1 MPHINANINSTKYI
15 SILKNHFL
23 AQINDNLGA
32 GTVSL
37 TDMSKLQFCQAT
49 IGQEELLTSLASLQ
63 HFDLFF
69 NISTIF
75 NLNSDAAEI
84 QRLSVVAISG
94 IQHRVTKT
102 VGHSIAHSYA
112 ILF

>member
-1 MPHINANINSTKYI
+1 M
-15 SILKNHFL
+15 

-49 IGQEELLTSLASLQ
+49 IGQEELLTSLAS
-63 HFDLFF
+63 FTLFSPT
-69 NISTIF
+69 STIF

-84 QRLSVVAISG
+84 QRLAVVAISG